1 MSKRVNKLEIQC
13 GEQGRGE
20 SQCASEVQGLGG
32 QEDSSIQ
39 PPHNHY
45 ALAMCQALLS
55 EYLVLNR
62 TDLGPAYEAYNL
74 VRKSNHRQ

>member
-1 MSKRVNKLEIQC
+1 MESKGEEKVNVPLKFRVW
-13 GEQGRGE
+13 
-20 SQCASEVQGLGG
+20 GG

-45 ALAMCQALLS
+45 ALAMCQALLL

-62 TDLGPAYEAYNL
+62 TDLRPAL
-74 VRKSNHRQ
+74 